1 MRRELRQAGRQAGR
15 ELQIDPTESTE
26 LKELGLQRSNAIKYI
41 YAAVNF
47 SLFHIRE
54 SILVCT
60 GIQV

>member
-15 ELQIDPTESTE
+15 ELQSDPTESTE
-26 LKELGLQRSNAIKYI
+26 LKELGLQRANAIKYI

-47 SLFHIRE
+47 RLFHIRE